1 MVDADAVL
9 MYKTIEANFKN
20 VTIIT
25 ELASMNAIAF
35 LVPGHEDRYQKL
47 GYYMSKPFASGEIYV
62 SSLLDSLMT
71 QAYYSPKITEIL
83 EQMIIGSAN
92 TSERLSKIFSQLSLS
107 QSSLNLVG
115 IPKKCKVLTFDS
127 VFETCIKH
135 YKMIII
141 AVYKRYDYVEGSG
154 SGNE

>member
-1 MVDADAVL
+1 
-9 MYKTIEANFKN
+9 
-20 VTIIT
+20 
-25 ELASMNAIAF
+25 MNAIAF

-92 TSERLSKIFSQLSLS
+92 TSERLSKIF
-107 QSSLNLVG
+107 
-115 IPKKCKVLTFDS
+115 T
-127 VFETCIKH
+127 
-135 YKMIII
+135 
-141 AVYKRYDYVEGSG
+141 
-154 SGNE
+154 

>member
-1 MVDADAVL
+1 LKGSGLNLADLELARVKKAKAIIVISKGIDGGENGRRMLDADAVL

-20 VTIIT
+20 VIIIT

-92 TSERLSKIFSQLSLS
+92 TSERLSKIF
-107 QSSLNLVG
+107 
-115 IPKKCKVLTFDS
+115 T
-127 VFETCIKH
+127 
-135 YKMIII
+135 
-141 AVYKRYDYVEGSG
+141 
-154 SGNE
+154 